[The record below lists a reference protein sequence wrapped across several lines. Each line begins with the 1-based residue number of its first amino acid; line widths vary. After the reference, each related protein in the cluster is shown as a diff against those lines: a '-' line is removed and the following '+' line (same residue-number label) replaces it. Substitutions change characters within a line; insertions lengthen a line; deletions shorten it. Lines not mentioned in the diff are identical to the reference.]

1 MFGVESV
8 EETDSAPVPSPSPP
22 LLLLLFLSSDNKI
35 YFMDDEEEEAD
46 IPRNHFVPFFVT
58 RTGQETRSSE
68 EEKKAMILSIHS
80 ECTWSLPEG

>member
-35 YFMDDEEEEAD
+35 YFMDEEEEAD
-46 IPRNHFVPFFVT
+46 IPRNHSVPFFVT
-58 RTGQETRSSE
+58 RTGQDRRHDRP
-68 EEKKAMILSIHS
+68 KKKRRR
-80 ECTWSLPEG
+80 